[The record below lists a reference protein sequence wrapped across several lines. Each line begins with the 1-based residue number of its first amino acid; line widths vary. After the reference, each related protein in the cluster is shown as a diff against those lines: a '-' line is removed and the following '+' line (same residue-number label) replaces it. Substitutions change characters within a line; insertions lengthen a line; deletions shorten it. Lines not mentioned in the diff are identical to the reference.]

1 MLFIL
6 TTAGQALID
15 ASPGVPVA
23 CTSFRLAQTTPYIPT
38 IGQTAPVGSM
48 LFSGIPGAAEEQA
61 NGSVKY
67 PMFLDSTVGNFDF
80 NEVALFVGTTLFAIA
95 CASTSITKTK
105 TTSFVQ
111 GNNLSI
117 SAYITSGS
125 SSGTIGL
132 ANSAQEYNVADV
144 ASPDLL
150 PQAASSDINIY
161 NVGIGSAGELTLAHK
176 MSSRWELSGFASS
189 GPLIVSAGGAN
200 FVQFATRQRIVD
212 GAGMMLVQAISGPNA
227 GFIRTV
233 SSYVDTNIRYNL
245 SNAFP
250 TPIAANDTVEILWY
264 NKIDDVSPVFGTGA
278 PTGSTSK
285 QSGYYVDTSGAYPV
299 EYAYRRATNAW
310 VRLGKPDAIESGL
323 YRNRVALVGY
333 HNYRTRLDSN
343 KSSINQDSVFAWANA
358 GLKDALTV
366 TGVFGDLA
374 TVTIDDIVN
383 THIPAAL
390 AADCDYVDVN
400 LSFTDIYTNAAT
412 ASAVLAKIVLAV
424 DSIIAAA
431 KIPVINTLAA
441 REFSTEAILTEHLKL
456 NAGIRS
462 FLKTKSHSI
471 MFDAFR
477 VSCDV
482 ESSTCLPYT
491 GFATAGVFS
500 VLGASYIGQAKA
512 KVLGKF
518 VRPAE
523 PSFVSAGETY
533 GRVGNYNVVLNSAF
547 TGTAGTTGANVS
559 GTVPTDWRVE
569 WATRVGTGVAQVR
582 VEEVTDEET
591 GLVVANG
598 IAVSISSGIPANGDV
613 LRIVQNS
620 ATLASRIQGG
630 TYIKTEAG
638 IKLYAV
644 AGIRAV
650 GLATTVNTNVSSWGS
665 AGAASADYEGQ
676 HDIKV
681 STLPTLVSGAGA
693 ATTASIDVNV
703 TFSGND
709 PSSNVVVHSVKASLE
724 VSNPFINA

>member
-1 MLFIL
+1 
-6 TTAGQALID
+6 
-15 ASPGVPVA
+15 
-23 CTSFRLAQTTPYIPT
+23 
-38 IGQTAPVGSM
+38 M

-95 CASTSITKTK
+95 CASTSITKSK

-125 SSGTIGL
+125 SSGTIGFG
-132 ANSAQEYNVADV
+132 NSAQEYNVADV

-189 GPLIVSAGGAN
+189 GPLTVSTGGAN
-200 FVQFATRQRIVD
+200 FVQFATRQRLVD

-233 SSYVDTNIRYNL
+233 SNYVDTNIRYNL

-250 TPIAANDTVEILWY
+250 NPIAANDVVEILWY
-264 NKIDDVSPVFGTGA
+264 NKVDDVSPVFGTGA
-278 PTGSTSK
+278 PTGSTSR
-285 QSGYYVDTSGAYPV
+285 QSGYYVDTSGVYPV
-299 EYAYRRATNAW
+299 EYAYRRSSNTW
-310 VRLGKPDAIESGL
+310 VRLGKPDSIESGF
-323 YRNRVALVGY
+323 YRNRVALVGH

-343 KSSINQDSVFAWANA
+343 KSSVNQDSIFAWANA
-358 GLKDALTV
+358 TLKDALTV
-366 TGVFGDLA
+366 TGVFGDTT

-390 AADCDYVDVN
+390 ATDCDYVDIN

-412 ASAVLAKIVLAV
+412 ASSVLAKVVIAVDNVLAA
-424 DSIIAAA
+424 S

-441 REFSTEAILTEHLKL
+441 RDFSTEAILTEHLKL

-462 FLKTKSHSI
+462 FLKAKSHAI
-471 MFDAFR
+471 LFDAFR
-477 VSCDV
+477 VSCDI
-482 ESSTCLPYT
+482 ESSTCVPYT
-491 GFATAGVFS
+491 GFATAGVLS
-500 VLGASYIGQAKA
+500 VTGASYIGQAKA
-512 KVLGKF
+512 RVLEKF

-547 TGTAGTTGANVS
+547 TGTAGTTGSNVS

-598 IAVSISSGIPANGDV
+598 ISVSIASGIPANGDI
-613 LRIVQNS
+613 LRVVQNS

-638 IKLYAV
+638 IKVYAV
-644 AGIRAV
+644 AGVRSV

-665 AGAASADYEGQ
+665 STGAAADYTGQ
-676 HDIKV
+676 HDLKV

-693 ATTASIDVNV
+693 ATAASIAVNV

-709 PSSNVVVHSVKASLE
+709 PSSTVVVHGVKANLE